1 MLRQYD
7 EHILKLLLV
16 AAVGVLAGA
25 YFFEF
30 VIGLNPC
37 KLCLYQ
43 RIPWW
48 LVIGVTSLAL
58 VYKRRPHL
66 VNILTI
72 LASFTLLIGAAI
84 AGFHVGVEQ
93 HWWDGPSTCS
103 ATSDMPNGLADLKA
117 TIMSAPLVRCDEIA
131 WSLFG
136 ISMAGYNA
144 VMSFVLGV
152 WGTVAGIRLRQTQ

>member
-16 AAVGVLAGA
+16 SAVGLLASV

-48 LVIGVTSLAL
+48 LVIGITSLAL

-72 LASFTLLIGAAI
+72 LAAIIILAGGVLAAY
-84 AGFHVGVEQ
+84 HVGVEER
-93 HWWDGPSTCS
+93 WWEGPTSCSSTS
-103 ATSDMPNGLADLKA
+103 SMPGTLADLKSA
-117 TIMSAPLVRCDEIA
+117 IMAAPVVRCEEVVWD
-131 WSLFG
+131 LFG

-144 VMSFVLGV
+144 IISFILGV
-152 WGTVAGIRLRQTQ
+152 WGIVAGIRLRQNS